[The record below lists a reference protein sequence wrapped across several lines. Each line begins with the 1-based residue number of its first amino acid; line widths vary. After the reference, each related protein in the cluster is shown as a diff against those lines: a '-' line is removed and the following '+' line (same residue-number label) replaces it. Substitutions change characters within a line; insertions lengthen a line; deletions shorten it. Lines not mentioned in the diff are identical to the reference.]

1 MRPSYPA
8 HGMVSV
14 ISATSFAP
22 AARLSRF
29 WRSPTLSRC
38 TAPAGSPRVSS
49 RSQRDRRR
57 GGGDRER
64 DLRTWRRGERL
75 SCLTRSSGERERDH
89 DLRRR
94 RSSRPRESARLRSRM
109 LSRRSPSSRASSG
122 SRFTRARGDLERE
135 RPRDASGE
143 ATIAPGAGV
152 GRVRRARGCVRGA
165 RQARLRDPVVAG
177 SRSPGFR
184 DELAAPGI
192 TAPEV
197 RGRRRRYRHT
207 SRRDAESHR
216 AMDRSAVFRRPF
228 HVPARATR
236 DHLRERGPSTSRT
249 KSSNVRANQ
258 RCPIRVR
265 FFAVER
271 EATRLTRAEPS
282 SINEIVLQGGPLLL
296 PLILSTSAALYRG
309 AMKAKKSE
317 STGFDA
323 LGRAFGFASRH
334 LGRHRVGVGVL
345 DSVAGGS
352 VLTARR

>member
-1 MRPSYPA
+1 M
-8 HGMVSV
+8 
-14 ISATSFAP
+14 
-22 AARLSRF
+22 
-29 WRSPTLSRC
+29 
-38 TAPAGSPRVSS
+38 SS

-57 GGGDRER
+57 GGDRER

-94 RSSRPRESARLRSRM
+94 RSSRPRESARLRSRL

-207 SRRDAESHR
+207 SRRDAEFHR

-249 KSSNVRANQ
+249 KSSNVRANSKV
-258 RCPIRVR
+258 PISGAFLCRR
-265 FFAVER
+265 ER
-271 EATRLTRAEPS
+271 GDSVVTRAEPS
-282 SINEIVLQGGPLLL
+282 SINDIVLQGGPLLL

-323 LGRAFGFASRH
+323 LGRAFGFLPPGIWVGIGLVWAYWTASQA
-334 LGRHRVGVGVL
+334 GVF
-345 DSVAGGS
+345 
-352 VLTARR
+352 